1 MRSLPTRW
9 PEILS
14 CLVAVAMAVSVSAGN
29 IGLGLLAAAA
39 LVRIGAGGTGSRA
52 SLRRPALASLPQPIL
67 ASLAAAILCNL
78 LATLLAEPGS
88 SHWTKLVEEW
98 WIKLALIVVPLVL
111 AGTGRSAERVA
122 VVVLTAGLAAG
133 GYGIVQHF
141 LGWDYVRDREL
152 FRTGPYYLIVG
163 FSGHHLS
170 LGGQLLLYLT
180 MTLSWLA
187 HQAGLR
193 ARTAYPAVIMTLV
206 FALALVWTFARSS
219 YLGLLV
225 AGVVLAATLPASR
238 RRWGVLTLAVV
249 VAAAMAV
256 APIRERVTETFTDT
270 TEIGRVNL
278 WRSSV
283 EGLKAKPVLGWGPG
297 NFDRM
302 MSRHEAPGFYEVR
315 GHAHND
321 YLMQGVNAGLLGLAA
336 FLWLQVE
343 IFRHLWRG
351 WRRLGGWVLPGLLA
365 SQAGLLAAGFFQVY
379 QTDDEPE
386 MLLYFLL
393 GLGLAA
399 ILDQGSGKVRE
410 PSSSP

>member
-1 MRSLPTRW
+1 MRTLPTRW
-9 PEILS
+9 PDILAG
-14 CLVAVAMAVSVSAGN
+14 LVAVAMAVSVSAGN

-39 LVRIGAGGTGSRA
+39 LVRTFAGGKGARV
-52 SLRRPALASLPQPIL
+52 SLPRPIL
-67 ASLAAAILCNL
+67 AALTAVILCNL

-88 SHWTKLVEEW
+88 AHWAKLVEEW

-111 AGTGRSAERVA
+111 AGKGRSAERVA
-122 VVVLTAGLAAG
+122 VVTLAAGLAAG
-133 GYGIVQHF
+133 GYGVVQHF

-180 MTLSWLA
+180 MTISWLA
-187 HQAGLR
+187 HQAGR
-193 ARTAYPAVIMTLV
+193 RGRSAYPAALMTLV
-206 FALALVWTFARSS
+206 FALALVWTFARSC

-225 AGVVLAATLPASR
+225 AGIVLVATLPAR
-238 RRWGVLTLAVV
+238 RRGLGVLILAVV
-249 VAAAMAV
+249 VAAGMAV
-256 APIRERVTETFTDT
+256 SPIRARVTETFTNS
-270 TEIGRVNL
+270 TEMGRVNL

-283 EGLKAKPVLGWGPG
+283 EGMKAKPVLGWGPG

-302 MSRHEAPGFYEVR
+302 MSRHEVPGFYEVR

-321 YLMQGVNAGLLGLAA
+321 FLMQGVNAGLLGLAA

-343 IFRHLWRG
+343 ISRHLWRG

-365 SQAGLLAAGFFQVY
+365 SQAGILAAGFFQVY

-393 GLGLAA
+393 GLGLTV
-399 ILDQGSGKVRE
+399 ILDRENGKGAG
-410 PSSSP
+410 PSAAP